1 MKIKLHTED
10 LKAALNKVLSVV
22 DKRNSRPILTYT
34 LIEATN
40 EQLNIS
46 ATDLEVSAKVV
57 VNAHVD
63 NPGKFC
69 VNAKNIF
76 DILKE
81 LPGTEIELSLDD
93 ESNTLKLNCGDIH
106 YTLLIYKADDFPH
119 LVFNQEVNKFKLSS
133 EQLTNIINKTS
144 YAVLNDETRLYLNGI
159 YLQEIDSKLRAVA
172 TDGHRLSLLETD
184 LSESNNETLINGIII
199 PRKGIFEIKKVSE
212 TYPETDIEL
221 SVDDTFLY
229 INAKDEYF
237 LSVRLI
243 AREYPKYQAVIP
255 NKTTYTM
262 TTDRNSFFDAI
273 RRIKIMSNEKS
284 NGVRL
289 KLADQVMT
297 LTANHPSL
305 GEAMETMP
313 VDYNGKEM
321 EIGFNA
327 KYLIDTLHSFDE
339 GEISLEL
346 NNELSP
352 IIIKSN
358 SLPNYLG
365 IIMPLKL

>member
-1 MKIKLHTED
+1 MKIKLHAED
-10 LKAALNKVLSVV
+10 LKTALNKVLSVV

-106 YTLLIYKADDFPH
+106 YSLLIYKADDFPH
-119 LVFNQEVNKFKLSS
+119 LLFNQEVNKFTLSS

-199 PRKGIFEIKKVSE
+199 PRKGIYEIKKVSE
-212 TYPETDIEL
+212 TYPEIKIEL

-229 INAKDEYF
+229 INAKNEYF

-289 KLADQVMT
+289 KLSNQEMT

-313 VDYNGKEM
+313 VDYNGKDM

-327 KYLIDTLHSFDE
+327 KYLIDTLQSFDE